1 VAEAV
6 SALAGVLGTEADPAV
21 RASAITALGCIDH
34 ETTFVPIIIAMADD
48 AREVRAAAARALS
61 SLTIDRTEAY
71 AQVAAQTDAAS
82 KKSVVATCIESGMQN
97 QGSYRLGSTDRREA
111 YLAFATLAGLA
122 SASEADL
129 LIENIGQHPNETI
142 SAAAARVLVAFPAM
156 DLLPALRQ
164 MAVSDNISEA
174 QRTVPLELLYNINH
188 GQFA

>member
-1 VAEAV
+1 
-6 SALAGVLGTEADPAV
+6 
-21 RASAITALGCIDH
+21 
-34 ETTFVPIIIAMADD
+34 
-48 AREVRAAAARALS
+48 
-61 SLTIDRTEAY
+61 
-71 AQVAAQTDAAS
+71 
-82 KKSVVATCIESGMQN
+82 
-97 QGSYRLGSTDRREA
+97 
-111 YLAFATLAGLA
+111 LAFATLAGLA